1 RITAEDQVEPLHRLY
16 DEYLSTLRGVES
28 YLLRGY
34 QIVDFALKVVGVGS
48 VGTRCNFLLLSGRDA
63 DDPLFLQVKE
73 AEASVLEPYVPN
85 KTEFAHHGQ
94 RVVVGQQLM
103 QAASDIALGWVRGPA
118 GRDFYVR
125 QLRDMKG
132 SADIENLSPLEL
144 ETWAGVCG
152 WALARAHARS
162 GDTVQIAA
170 YLGTSDTFDRAVATF
185 AEGYANQ
192 NERDYRAFLRAIK
205 TGRIVA
211 AIPGT

>member
-1 RITAEDQVEPLHRLY
+1 
-16 DEYLSTLRGVES
+16 
-28 YLLRGY
+28 
-34 QIVDFALKVVGVGS
+34 
-48 VGTRCNFLLLSGRDA
+48 
-63 DDPLFLQVKE
+63 VKE
-73 AEASVLEPYVPN
+73 AEASVLEPHVPN

-132 SADIENLSPLEL
+132 SADIETLSPLEL
-144 ETWAGVCG
+144 EFWTGVCG

-162 GDTVQIAA
+162 GDAVQIAA

-185 AEGYANQ
+185 AEAYANQ
-192 NERDYRAFLRAIK
+192 NERDYRAFLSAIK
-205 TGRIVA
+205 TGRIA
-211 AIPGT
+211 TAIPGT